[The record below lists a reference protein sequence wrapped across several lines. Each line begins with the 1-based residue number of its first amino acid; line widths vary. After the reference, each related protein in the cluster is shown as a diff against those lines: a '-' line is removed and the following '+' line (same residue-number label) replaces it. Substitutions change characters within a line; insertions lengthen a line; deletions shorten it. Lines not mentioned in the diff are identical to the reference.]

1 MVLRVLPGY
10 EVGAPP
16 NAAEA
21 LEGGKSSDR
30 TEDPIRC
37 EPSAR
42 SAFNGSV
49 KLGHWA
55 HWAQINKENWSRIE
69 YYQRMENL
77 KAFLRHK
84 KLPLAVKVR

>member
-1 MVLRVLPGY
+1 VLRVLPGY

-16 NAAEA
+16 TAVEA
-21 LEGGKSSDR
+21 LQGGKSSDR

-37 EPSAR
+37 EPSAQ
-42 SAFNGSV
+42 SAFNGSM
-49 KLGHWA
+49 KLG